1 MEEILTRRL
10 ELPKV
15 RLPIKKTKNTKYK
28 ETRYSDVLCTL
39 NNTSRFIK
47 FRLPDIKNVYKTTLK
62 EMYIPEPE
70 RMYDELTLD
79 YRLIRHNKT
88 TIDKDA
94 VAWALKWII
103 DTLAELGY
111 VKNDKIV
118 NFRCFDTVID
128 ESLPETMFEMRLM
141 NGSQKWENKE

>member
-15 RLPIKKTKNTKYK
+15 RLPIKKTKKTKYK

-39 NNTSRFIK
+39 NNTHRFIK
-47 FRLPDIKNVYKTTLK
+47 FRKTDIKNLYKSTLK

-70 RMYDELTLD
+70 QMYEQLTID
-79 YRLIRHNKT
+79 YRLIRHNDT

-94 VAWALKWII
+94 VAWAIKWIA
-103 DTLAELGY
+103 DTLEELGY
-111 VKNDKIV
+111 VANDKII
-118 NFRCFDTVID
+118 NFCSFDTIVD
-128 ESLPETMFEMRLM
+128 KSLPETMFEMRLM
-141 NGSQKWENKE
+141 NGSRQWEDNK